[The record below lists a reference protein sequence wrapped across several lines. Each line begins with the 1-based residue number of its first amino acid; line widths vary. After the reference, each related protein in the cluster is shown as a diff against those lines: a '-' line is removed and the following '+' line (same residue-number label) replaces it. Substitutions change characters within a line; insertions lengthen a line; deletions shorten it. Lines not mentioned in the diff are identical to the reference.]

1 MLAYLSS
8 RLFWCCLMDSYWCSV
23 YLYWRVSVEALAV
36 TAKVEAIAVS
46 VSLQFLDLF
55 RPSVLLQLQDCSAC
69 CRWHSQHSCC
79 TSAADLVS
87 VDHGPQRCI
96 AVPRYPAVVVAGTV
110 KYVDLSD
117 VSSLQPVAF
126 LSFHS
131 TYYYR
136 PSFNIS
142 PSSNVVAAPASIAVS
157 AVATNVCYSTCFSIG
172 CSASH
177 RNQVG
182 ALVMYLRPPVLLLS
196 VVATLQP
203 SLPRLKLLLSLLL
216 FRDLQYCYCSSIS
229 CSACWLNTGQGF
241 SFLSAF
247 LRWTVNYRHLSDVS
261 RAAIAIC
268 SYISRKHRAFVH
280 TSLASIERFNCFG
293 IAVS

>member
-1 MLAYLSS
+1 M
-8 RLFWCCLMDSYWCSV
+8 
-23 YLYWRVSVEALAV
+23 
-36 TAKVEAIAVS
+36 
-46 VSLQFLDLF
+46 
-55 RPSVLLQLQDCSAC
+55 
-69 CRWHSQHSCC
+69 
-79 TSAADLVS
+79 
-87 VDHGPQRCI
+87 
-96 AVPRYPAVVVAGTV
+96 PRKPAVVVAGTV

-157 AVATNVCYSTCFSIG
+157 AVATNVCCSTCFSIG

-182 ALVMYLRPPVLLLS
+182 ALVMYFRPPVLLLS

-203 SLPRLKLLLSLLL
+203 LLPRLKLLLSLLL

-229 CSACWLNTGQGF
+229 CSAC
-241 SFLSAF
+241 
-247 LRWTVNYRHLSDVS
+247 
-261 RAAIAIC
+261 
-268 SYISRKHRAFVH
+268 
-280 TSLASIERFNCFG
+280 
-293 IAVS
+293 